1 MNGNVTEFKGV
12 LKQAS
17 KHRKPNK
24 ALIVKENPKNKVLHT
39 TIMEVINMFMINI
52 YIRQLVS

>member
-39 TIMEVINMFMINI
+39 TIIEVINMFMK
-52 YIRQLVS
+52 YIR